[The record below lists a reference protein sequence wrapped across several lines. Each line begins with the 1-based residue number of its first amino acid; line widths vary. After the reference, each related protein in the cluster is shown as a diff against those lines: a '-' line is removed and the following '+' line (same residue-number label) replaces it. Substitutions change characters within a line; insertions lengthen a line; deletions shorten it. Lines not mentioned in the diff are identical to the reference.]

1 MKLVI
6 AVVQDTDAD
15 GAVEALIT
23 AGFSATRIAST
34 GGFLKAGNATL
45 LVGAEDDR
53 IEEIIGLIKDH
64 ASTRTEKIGG
74 DVDERM
80 GGAIVFVTPVDRFER
95 A

>member
-6 AVVQDTDAD
+6 AVVQDPDAD
-15 GAVEALIT
+15 ETVEALVK

-53 IEEIIGLIKDH
+53 IEQIIGLIKDH
-64 ASTRTEKIGG
+64 ASTRTEMTGG
-74 DVDERM
+74 DGEARV

>member
-80 GGAIVFVTPVDRFER
+80 GGSTLR
-95 A
+95 